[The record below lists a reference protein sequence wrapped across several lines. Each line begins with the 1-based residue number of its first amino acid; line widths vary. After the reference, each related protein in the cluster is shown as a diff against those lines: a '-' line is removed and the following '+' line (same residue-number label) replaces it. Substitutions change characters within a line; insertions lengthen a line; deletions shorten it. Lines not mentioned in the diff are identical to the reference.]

1 MRKQRFLLFYL
12 LFFCSVIAFTQS
24 TDTVKSD
31 KPIISFRGS
40 YSSMWVV
47 PTHDY
52 VRSENI
58 TGEAITD
65 GRNISAEMLVQTNGN
80 KDWHQLYNFPKYGF
94 GIQSLWFPQT
104 DEIGSP
110 VAIYAMLEGPIRR
123 WKKSYISYKFHFGF
137 SVGWKPYDEVTNP
150 YNYLM
155 GGPVAIYAH
164 IGALYHYDLG
174 KRWGIEG
181 SLGFS
186 HASNGNLKQPNFG
199 INFLD
204 PRLALTYQLQDK
216 QSIAKPHELAKFNPS
231 NEISFSMAVGTKQL
245 NVFGT
250 DTTSQEQFG
259 TKSFTVMSWVAV
271 YHRIIS
277 RRSKIGAGIDFTIDP
292 SDNAHGIV
300 VGNKDATYP
309 APFNEQ
315 AKLALVLSYELS
327 VGKLALVLQPGFY
340 FYRTTFDPTPFFY
353 QRIGAKYD
361 VYKGLTAGAALRAVN
376 FGQADWIEFS
386 LGYTFKFKQ

>member
-1 MRKQRFLLFYL
+1 MIKQILFVISLFYL
-12 LFFCSVIAFTQS
+12 VANTGWTQDS
-24 TDTVKSD
+24 TVTKKA
-31 KPIISFRGS
+31 KPIISFRAS
-40 YSSMWVV
+40 YANMYVV

-58 TGEAITD
+58 TGQAITD
-65 GRNISAEMLVQTNGN
+65 GRNVSAEMLIQTNGS

-94 GIQSLWFPQT
+94 GLQYLWFPQT

-110 VAIYAMLEGPIRR
+110 LAAYAMLEGPIKR
-123 WKKSYISYKFHFGF
+123 WNKSYLSYKFHFGF
-137 SVGWKPYDEVTNP
+137 SYGWKPYDEETNP

-155 GGPVAIYAH
+155 GGPLAIYAH
-164 IGALYHYDLG
+164 IGALYHYNLG
-174 KRWGIEG
+174 KRWGVEASI
-181 SLGFS
+181 GFS

-204 PRLALTYQLQDK
+204 PRIALTYQLQDE
-216 QSIAKPHELAKFNPS
+216 QPIPKPKKLKPFVPN
-231 NEISFSMAVGTKQL
+231 NEISLAFAAGTKQL

-250 DTTSQEQFG
+250 DSTSQAKFG
-259 TKSFTVMSWVAV
+259 TKSFTVMSWVLL
-271 YHRIIS
+271 YQRQIS
-277 RRSKIGAGIDFTIDP
+277 RRSRIGAGIDFTIDP

-309 APFNEQ
+309 SPFYQQ
-315 AKLALVLSYELS
+315 AKWALVLSYELS

-361 VYKGLTAGAALRAVN
+361 LYKGIFVGTCLRAVN
-376 FGQADWIEFS
+376 FGQADWVEFTV
-386 LGYTFKFKQ
+386 GYKYKF